1 MYICSECKKEM
12 EEIVY
17 DGQKFLHCYS
27 CGADFFPEKTINH
40 VSLKT
45 AQELVIN
52 HENVIHDASPR
63 LCPHDQ
69 TQLIL
74 ITNAE
79 SVPPE
84 VQLFR
89 CNTCRGVSI
98 SAQNFL
104 IYKQSLTKKI
114 EYFKAWNIPFLPQA
128 VALFGIV
135 LMVSI
140 SFTTGF
146 PNLKSANI
154 PSQAQ
159 DLITNVSA
167 RQQNGQFIA
176 FFNTTK
182 PMTSSL
188 QLLDSKKNIVE
199 TIVVRK
205 DPGTSHILLKK
216 FEMNEKYVYFKIV
229 LSDEKGTI
237 TTDIK
242 TIE

>member
-45 AQELVIN
+45 AQELALA
-52 HENVIHDASPR
+52 HENVSHDDSLR

-69 TQLIL
+69 TALIL
-74 ITNAE
+74 IENAE

-89 CNTCRGVSI
+89 CSMCKGVSI

-146 PNLKSANI
+146 PNFNSTSI

-159 DLITNVSA
+159 DQITNVSI
-167 RQQNGQFIA
+167 RQQNEQLVVY
-176 FFNTTK
+176 FNTSN
-182 PMTSSL
+182 PMKSSL
-188 QLLDSKKNIVE
+188 ALFDANKNQIASYILRSE
-199 TIVVRK
+199 
-205 DPGTSHILLKK
+205 PSTSHILLKK
-216 FEMNEKYVYFKIV
+216 IEKNQEYVYFQIIV
-229 LSDEKGTI
+229 SDKG
-237 TTDIK
+237 K
-242 TIE
+242 TISTEIKKIE